1 MEKIEVWE
9 DYYFDQDV
17 LKKSD
22 QTWNRVWIEL
32 AFTLCRKTE
41 TLIIFRA
48 HTQIVHFLGGKPFF
62 QIFKFLQFICI
73 LKARQKCPSCQVL
86 VLSAIMKCRMSNAL
100 LSTACRIWEYQGTM
114 VRLLI
119 FVISAFTL
127 NIKAL
132 FIDELIAHNLQLVYS
147 VVTIHNANS
156 ICELSAL
163 TVTNI
168 PWLSAQQSKDNVLF
182 HILAHVNLDH
192 GDLHIK
198 HELRQCLGV
207 ANMLS

>member
-1 MEKIEVWE
+1 M
-9 DYYFDQDV
+9 
-17 LKKSD
+17 S
-22 QTWNRVWIEL
+22 
-32 AFTLCRKTE
+32 
-41 TLIIFRA
+41 
-48 HTQIVHFLGGKPFF
+48 
-62 QIFKFLQFICI
+62 I
-73 LKARQKCPSCQVL
+73 LLSVSVKCNHEM
-86 VLSAIMKCRMSNAL
+86 SAMSKAL
-100 LSTACRIWEYQGTM
+100 LSTARRIWECQGTM

-168 PWLSAQQSKDNVLF
+168 SWLSAQKSKDSVLF
-182 HILAHVNLDH
+182 HILAHVNSDH
-192 GDLHIK
+192 GDLHIE
-198 HELRQCLGV
+198 HELQQCLGV